1 MHLKKERQINSS
13 RIINNSF
20 SSMNNNDSI
29 DLDKPRHLT
38 CIFVLIF
45 EYFFP
50 YIYMKRSNSF
60 LFSSTMFVVI
70 YSLPIFKKLSN
81 RTTTKPNSSIQT
93 EINYQKRYLFSFHS
107 TSPTSPLINSETS
120 CPPNLFQSLRINPP
134 QYSIF
139 PIISSFTRSLR
150 TRIQTF
156 SPTKQFQ
163 FRVGA
168 RISIACTKILNSF
181 NETTCPFQPNPF

>member
-1 MHLKKERQINSS
+1 MNRSNVFLLNRKITLLARKKENASKKKKDKSIARKVRS
-13 RIINNSF
+13 RITNNSF

-60 LFSSTMFVVI
+60 LFSSTMYVVI

-81 RTTTKPNSSIQT
+81 RITTRPNSSIQT
-93 EINYQKRYLFSFHS
+93 EINYQKRYLFSFHC
-107 TSPTSPLINSETS
+107 TDISPN
-120 CPPNLFQSLRINPP
+120 
-134 QYSIF
+134 
-139 PIISSFTRSLR
+139 
-150 TRIQTF
+150 
-156 SPTKQFQ
+156 
-163 FRVGA
+163 
-168 RISIACTKILNSF
+168 
-181 NETTCPFQPNPF
+181 